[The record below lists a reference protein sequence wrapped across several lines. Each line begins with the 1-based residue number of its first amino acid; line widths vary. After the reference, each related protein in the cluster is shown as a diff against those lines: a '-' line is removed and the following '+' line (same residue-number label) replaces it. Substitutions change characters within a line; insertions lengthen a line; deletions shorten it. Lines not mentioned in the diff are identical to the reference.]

1 MAAGGKTK
9 KGFAMG
15 KTVNMKKK
23 GMAAGGELK
32 NVDSSKNP
40 GLAKLPEDVRNKMG
54 FKKAGGS
61 IKKKKGMAAG
71 GMMKKKGMAAGGMM
85 KKKGMAA
92 GGKTK
97 KGFAMGKTV
106 NMKKKGMAAGGK
118 MKKGFAMGKAV
129 NMKKK
134 GMAAG
139 GRMKKGYA
147 NGGQIRGAGMAR
159 GVKPTLMR

>member
-61 IKKKKGMAAG
+61 IK
-71 GMMKKKGMAAGGMM
+71 KKKGMAAGGMM